1 MQSQIEEY
9 EDRLNEMSNSHED
22 NYNALE
28 EEKAAVEADMQN
40 IITQIQKE
48 NEVMMQQIQNKDKYL
63 QELKESYANLQNSA
77 SNQTD
82 AVNEKFAKERRDLN
96 EKIEIL

>member
-1 MQSQIEEY
+1 MQHQIDEY
-9 EDRLNEMSNSHED
+9 EDRIQEMSNGHED

-48 NEVMMQQIQNKDKYL
+48 NEMMAQQIQNKDKYL
-63 QELKESYANLQNSA
+63 QELKESYANLQNSTQ
-77 SNQTD
+77 NQND
-82 AVNEKFAKERRDLN
+82 QVSEKFAKERRDLN
-96 EKIEIL
+96 EKVEVL

>member
-1 MQSQIEEY
+1 
-9 EDRLNEMSNSHED
+9 MSNSHED

-77 SNQTD
+77 SN
-82 AVNEKFAKERRDLN
+82 
-96 EKIEIL
+96 

>member
-77 SNQTD
+77 SN
-82 AVNEKFAKERRDLN
+82 
-96 EKIEIL
+96 

>member
-48 NEVMMQQIQNKDKYL
+48 NEVMMQQI
-63 QELKESYANLQNSA
+63 
-77 SNQTD
+77 
-82 AVNEKFAKERRDLN
+82 
-96 EKIEIL
+96 